1 VDLPRE
7 YDVNATLNVYNLS
20 LFNTN
25 ESFRE
30 KKGDMIKTTPEDPLQ
45 VLIGSIIRLREKKL
59 KYAFNEIIQSI
70 WSKMNFK
77 EAISSISDD

>member
-1 VDLPRE
+1 MDLPRE
-7 YDVNATLNVYNLS
+7 YDVNATLNIYNLS
-20 LFNTN
+20 LFDTN
-25 ESFRE
+25 ESFWE
-30 KKGDMIKTTPEDPLQ
+30 KRSDMIKTTPEDPLQ

-77 EAISSISDD
+77 QAISSISDD

>member
-1 VDLPRE
+1 
-7 YDVNATLNVYNLS
+7 
-20 LFNTN
+20 
-25 ESFRE
+25 
-30 KKGDMIKTTPEDPLQ
+30 MIKTTPEDPLQ

>member
-1 VDLPRE
+1 
-7 YDVNATLNVYNLS
+7 
-20 LFNTN
+20 
-25 ESFRE
+25 
-30 KKGDMIKTTPEDPLQ
+30 MIKTTTEDPLQ
-45 VLIGSIIRLREKKL
+45 VSIGSIIRLREKKL